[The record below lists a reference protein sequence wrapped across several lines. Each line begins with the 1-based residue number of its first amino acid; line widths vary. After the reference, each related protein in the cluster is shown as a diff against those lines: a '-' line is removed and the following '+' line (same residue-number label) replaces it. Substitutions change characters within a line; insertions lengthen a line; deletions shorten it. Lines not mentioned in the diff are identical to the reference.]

1 MGQTYKDAGVDIV
14 AGEAAV
20 SKISELAR
28 STFSP
33 NVLSGVGNFG
43 AQYLFPQDRFDQPV
57 LVSST
62 DGIGTKSIV
71 AADAGKFDSIGE
83 DLVNHC
89 VNDILTTGAEPLFFL
104 DYIGVGKLRAEE
116 IHGIVKGL
124 ASACKKCD
132 CSLIGGEMAEM
143 PEIYGE
149 RHYDIVG
156 TIVGVVER
164 ESLIDGADIE
174 KGDILIGLRSNG
186 LHTNGFTLAR
196 KALLN
201 RMDLTS
207 YHDDLGSSLGE
218 ELLKIHRC
226 YLPSLK
232 PILKECDIRGLA
244 HITGGGIVGNT
255 KRIVGDKLTVEIDWN
270 EWEPDAVFSLIQ
282 QAGKV
287 PEEEM
292 RNTFNMGIGFVI
304 ACRETDV
311 DKITKMLG
319 NLNEE
324 YALIG
329 KIA

>member
-43 AQYLFPQDRFDQPV
+43 AQYLFPQNKFDQPV

-62 DGIGTKSIV
+62 DGIGTKSLI

-104 DYIGVGKLRAEE
+104 DYIGVGKLIPEQ
-116 IHGIVKGL
+116 IHDIVRGL

-143 PEIYGE
+143 PEIYGD

-164 ESLIDGADIE
+164 ESLIDGAAIE
-174 KGDILIGLRSNG
+174 KGDVLIGLRSNG

-196 KALLN
+196 KVLLN
-201 RMDLTS
+201 EMELDS
-207 YHDDLGSSLGE
+207 YNDDLGSSLGE
-218 ELLKIHRC
+218 ELLKIHRS

-232 PILKECDIRGLA
+232 PILKECEISGLA

-255 KRIVGDKLTVEIDWN
+255 KRIASGQFSVEIDWD

-282 QAGKV
+282 QEGKV

-292 RNTFNMGIGFVI
+292 RHTFNMGIGFVI
-304 ACRETDV
+304 ACRKTEV
-311 DKITKMLG
+311 DKITEILG
-319 NLNEE
+319 DLNEK

>member
-20 SKISELAR
+20 RKISELAR

-33 NVLSGVGNFG
+33 NVLSSVGNFG
-43 AQYLFPQDRFDQPV
+43 AQYLFPKDKFNQPV

-62 DGIGTKSIV
+62 DGIGTKSLV

-89 VNDILTTGAEPLFFL
+89 VNDILTSGAEPLFFL
-104 DYIGVGKLRAEE
+104 DYIGVGKLRPEV
-116 IHGIVKGL
+116 IHDIVRGL

-143 PEIYGE
+143 PEIYGD

-164 ESLIDGADIE
+164 ESLIDGAAIE

-196 KALLN
+196 KVLLN
-201 RMDLTS
+201 GMELDS
-207 YHDDLGSSLGE
+207 YNDDLGSSLGD

-232 PILKECDIRGLA
+232 PILKECEISGLA
-244 HITGGGIVGNT
+244 HITGGGIVENT
-255 KRIVGDKLTVEIDWN
+255 KRILSDQFSVEIYWN

-292 RNTFNMGIGFVI
+292 RHTFNMGIGFVI
-304 ACRETDV
+304 ACRETEV
-311 DKITKMLG
+311 DKITEILG
-319 NLNEE
+319 NLNEK
-324 YALIG
+324 YVLFG